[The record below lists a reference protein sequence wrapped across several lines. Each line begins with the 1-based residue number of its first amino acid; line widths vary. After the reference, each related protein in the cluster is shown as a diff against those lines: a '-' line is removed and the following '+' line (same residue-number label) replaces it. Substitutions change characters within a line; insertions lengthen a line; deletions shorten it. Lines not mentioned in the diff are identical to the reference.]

1 MSGMFSGA
9 KKVKGHSMSSG
20 ASQAEANLIN
30 QLSQQ
35 VQGQGPSLANM
46 QYEKALNDS
55 IMAQK
60 ALNAST
66 RGVSNVGLM
75 ARNAQQAGID
85 LSRDQAQNSAINRM
99 QEQQS
104 AQSLLSQNLG
114 TQRGIALQADLANQQ
129 AETNYRNQ
137 NMQLVGNLGAAGAT
151 IATGGGN
158 KVAEGAADTAAA
170 AASDERVKE
179 NKKKT
184 NASALDAVNEF
195 LKSAESYEYNYIG
208 DDTKRNGVMA
218 QDLEE
223 SSIGKQMVSDTPSG
237 KVVDYGQGFSAL
249 MASIA
254 ELNKKVSK
262 IEKKKA

>member
-9 KKVKGHSMSSG
+9 KKVKGHGMSSE

-35 VQGQGPSLANM
+35 AQGQGPSLANM

-104 AQSLLSQNLG
+104 AQSLLSQNLAS
-114 TQRGIALQADLANQQ
+114 QRGGALQADMANQQ
-129 AETNYRNQ
+129 SETNYRNQ
-137 NMQLVGNLGAAGAT
+137 NMQLVGNLGAS
-151 IATGGGN
+151 
-158 KVAEGAADTAAA
+158 AA
-170 AASDERVKE
+170 AASDENVKE
-179 NKKKT
+179 NKKRT
-184 NASALDAVNEF
+184 NSSALDAVNEF

-208 DDTKRNGVMA
+208 DGTKRNGVMA

-223 SSIGKQMVSDTPSG
+223 SSIGKQMVSDTPRG